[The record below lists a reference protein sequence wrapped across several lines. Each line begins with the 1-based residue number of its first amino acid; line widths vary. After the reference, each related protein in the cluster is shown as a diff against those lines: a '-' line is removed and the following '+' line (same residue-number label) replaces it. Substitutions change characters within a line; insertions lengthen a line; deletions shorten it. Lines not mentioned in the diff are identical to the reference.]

1 MAAITDHGPAEPAR
15 DETAETAKAP
25 YSAAYTGYITFVLA
39 LVFMLAAADRNIMAV
54 LLHPIQ
60 KDLGVSDTAMGI
72 MTGTVFSV
80 VYATVALPLA
90 RIADRGHRRNLIA
103 AAVAFWSAMT
113 ALCGVT
119 VNYLTLLAA
128 RIGVAAGEAGYQP
141 SILSMLGD
149 LYPRR
154 RRGIAVGLV
163 SVGASLGIGLG
174 AYLAGLINDR
184 YGWRAA
190 FLVLGIPGLVVGA
203 LAFLTVP
210 EPPRGTFDGGAKP
223 DPDHASFWRSVR
235 YLASVPTVPRL
246 LLAKIMLQLGFQ
258 GFLTWV
264 TTFFIRVHD
273 MTAAEAGALFGASVG
288 IGGVASQLLAGFF
301 SDLLAR
307 RGESWR
313 SYWCTLSLLAGV
325 PFMLMVIL
333 GRTEV
338 AIVGLF
344 AISIVTGGAT
354 TASLTAGL
362 GVVRGSMRGF
372 LTAVL
377 LFCVQIFGMALGP
390 MILGSVSDALKAT
403 HGEMAIRYSLLL
415 VPLAWVLAALAFWWT
430 GRTADRDA
438 AIASGEAAPAR

>member
-1 MAAITDHGPAEPAR
+1 MAAIAEEGAPAPA
-15 DETAETAKAP
+15 AETARAP
-25 YSAAYTGYITFVLA
+25 YSVAYTGYITFVLA
-39 LVFMLAAADRNIMAV
+39 LVFMLASADRNIMSV
-54 LLHPIQ
+54 LLQPIQ
-60 KDLGVSDTAMGI
+60 KDLGVGDTAMGFI
-72 MTGTVFSV
+72 AGTAFSI

-103 AAVAFWSAMT
+103 VAVTFWSAMT
-113 ALCGVT
+113 AVCGLA
-119 VNYLTLLAA
+119 VNYVTLLVA

-141 SILSMLGD
+141 SILSMLAD

-190 FLVLGIPGLVVGA
+190 FLVLGVPGLLVGA

-210 EPPRGTFDGGAKP
+210 EPPRGTFDGGSKP

-246 LLAKIMLQLGFQ
+246 LLSKILLQIGFQ

-288 IGGVASQLLAGFF
+288 IGGVASQLLAGLS
-301 SDLLAR
+301 SDWLAR

-313 SYWCTLSLLAGV
+313 SYWCTISLFAGV

-338 AIVGLF
+338 AIFGLF

-354 TASLTAGL
+354 TASITAGL
-362 GVVRGSMRGF
+362 GVVRSSMRGF
-372 LTAVL
+372 LTAAL
-377 LFCVQIFGMALGP
+377 LFCMQIFGMALGP
-390 MILGSVSDALKAT
+390 MILGAASDALKAT
-403 HGEMAIRYSLLL
+403 HGEMAIRYSMLL
-415 VPLAWVLAALAFWWT
+415 VPIAWVLAGLAFWWT

-438 AIASGEAAPAR
+438 AIATGEAPAG